1 MKIFH
6 GVAGDLKQFAIARNW
21 RLRSAYSNTNNE
33 NSSINVGNVN
43 NNGSVNNN
51 NANNTNNGALL
62 PTKFNEIRTMN

>member
-21 RLRSAYSNTNNE
+21 RLRSANSNTNNE
-33 NSSINVGNVN
+33 
-43 NNGSVNNN
+43 NN

-62 PTKFNEIRTMN
+62 PTEFSEIRL